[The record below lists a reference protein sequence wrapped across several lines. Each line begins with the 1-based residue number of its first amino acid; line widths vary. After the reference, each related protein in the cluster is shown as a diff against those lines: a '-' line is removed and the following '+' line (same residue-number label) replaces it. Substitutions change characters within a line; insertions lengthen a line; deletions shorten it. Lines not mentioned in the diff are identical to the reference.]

1 MKRPIYTLSD
11 PVSNVVRYV
20 GETSHASRRRKQCL
34 TRSTL
39 CRKHY
44 RVDAWVADLRE
55 RGLFPVFEIIEE
67 TEARRSRETHW
78 ISVYIAGGADL
89 LNECQRP
96 RTPKAEPIGYYSRVR
111 DCVRELEK
119 PENVW
124 RVHRALSGGAA

>member
-1 MKRPIYTLSD
+1 MKRPISYAHD
-11 PVSNVVRYV
+11 AVSNVVPLCGRNV
-20 GETSHASRRRKQCL
+20 ARFTPSKAMPSQ
-34 TRSTL
+34 STL